1 MFPLALLNA
10 NLNANPPLVLPTG
23 IYLFNEADGA
33 TTATNTASNPL
44 GTIPFFNNAVIS
56 TAQAY
61 EGSASLYLHDT
72 GDGFFGYDPTITGE
86 NNTVTAKNFYIAV
99 AFRLKYASDS
109 SQRGLMYVDNTG
121 GVLLFRAYIQNGQVK
136 CFIRQVNGTTYTVTV
151 PNLNCVVNTWY
162 KLEISRDF
170 STGQFKVKVG
180 ADEVVQILTAD
191 FANPINRVDVGVYY
205 GGASF
210 IGYFDRF
217 IYQMGSTTPY

>member
-10 NLNANPPLVLPTG
+10 ASPPVLPTG
-23 IYLFNEADGA
+23 ILLFNGTNGA
-33 TTATNTASNPL
+33 TTATNTASNPI
-44 GTIPFFNNAVIS
+44 GTIGLWNNAVIS

-72 GDGFFGYDPTITGE
+72 GNGFLGYYPAGDGG
-86 NNTVTAKNFYIAV
+86 NSTVTGRSFYISV

-109 SQRGLMYVDNTG
+109 SQRGLIYVNNTSG
-121 GVLLFRAYIQNGQVK
+121 IILFRAYIQNGQVN

-151 PNLNCVVNTWY
+151 PNLNCAVDTWY
-162 KLEISRDF
+162 KLEISRDIAT
-170 STGQFKVKVG
+170 SQFKVKVG
-180 ADEVVQILTAD
+180 VDEVTQTLTAD
-191 FANPINRVDVGVYY
+191 FANPINRVDAGAYWD
-205 GGASF
+205 GASF

>member
-1 MFPLALLNA
+1 MFPLALLNPSA
-10 NLNANPPLVLPTG
+10 PAVLLTA
-23 IYLFNEADGA
+23 IYLFNEPNGA
-33 TTATNTASNPL
+33 TTATNTASNPI
-44 GTIPFFNNAVIS
+44 GTISFFYDAAIS

-72 GDGFFGYDPTITGE
+72 GNGFWGYYPDVNGG
-86 NNTVTAKNFYIAV
+86 NSTVTGRSFYISV

-109 SQRGLMYVDNTG
+109 SQRGLIYVDNTD

-151 PNLNCVVNTWY
+151 PNLNCAVDTWY
-162 KLEISRDF
+162 KLEISRDIAT
-170 STGQFKVKVG
+170 SQFKVKVG
-180 ADEVVQILTAD
+180 VDEVTQTLTAD
-191 FANPINRVDVGVYY
+191 FANPINRVDAGAYWD
-205 GGASF
+205 GASF